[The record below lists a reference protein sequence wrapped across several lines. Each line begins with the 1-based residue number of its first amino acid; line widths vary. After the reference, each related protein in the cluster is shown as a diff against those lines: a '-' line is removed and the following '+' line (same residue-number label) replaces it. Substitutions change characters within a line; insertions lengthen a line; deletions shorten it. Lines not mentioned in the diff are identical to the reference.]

1 MIVMDGG
8 RISHCGRPRKVLP
21 LVEKQLL
28 SIKKTVVE
36 EEVGG
41 AKGGASNKTDNQAQV
56 HVHARVYN
64 IMHRLYTNA
73 INIYITRSRLYVY
86 NVMYV
91 YSNFMTNNMLFSGK
105 GHQSLFL
112 ITALPVCK
120 TCISVV

>member
-1 MIVMDGG
+1 MIPFFPSFFFLFFSSCTCRFLYEADVVIVMDGG

-73 INIYITRSRLYVY
+73 INISHAVGYTYTMLCTYIVIL
-86 NVMYV
+86 
-91 YSNFMTNNMLFSGK
+91 
-105 GHQSLFL
+105 
-112 ITALPVCK
+112 
-120 TCISVV
+120 

>member
-56 HVHARVYN
+56 HVHVHACVYN
-64 IMHRLYTNA
+64 FMHRLYTNA
-73 INIYITRSRLYVY
+73 INISHAVDYTYTMLCTYIVIL
-86 NVMYV
+86 
-91 YSNFMTNNMLFSGK
+91 
-105 GHQSLFL
+105 
-112 ITALPVCK
+112 
-120 TCISVV
+120 